1 LDIHFKKKTYF
12 LFLLTGAAGSC
23 RAGGTAARGRLE
35 PAASS
40 SYAKRRKNFLYIFA
54 AAGCAGDGFLLSHR
68 DKAFKVPSALFADKL
83 INWHS
88 IILHHFI

>member
-1 LDIHFKKKTYF
+1 MYF
-12 LFLLTGAAGSC
+12 LFFLLTSAAGSC
-23 RAGGTAARGRLE
+23 RACCTATRGRLK
-35 PAASS
+35 PAASP

-54 AAGCAGDGFLLSHR
+54 PAGCAGDGFLLSHR

-83 INWHS
+83 INWHE